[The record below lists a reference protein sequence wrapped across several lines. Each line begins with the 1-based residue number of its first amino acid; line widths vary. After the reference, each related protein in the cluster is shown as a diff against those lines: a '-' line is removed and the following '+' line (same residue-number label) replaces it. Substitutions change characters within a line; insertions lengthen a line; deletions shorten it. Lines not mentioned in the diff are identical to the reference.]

1 MACLHGEVAFLTAT
15 LIVIDMTLAG
25 LFWAMS
31 HATGQGEDVIAKLIR
46 KVLYVGA
53 FAYIIGNF
61 NWLAGIVFRSF
72 AGLGLTA
79 SGSTLSMENFLQPG
93 RLAKVG
99 IDAGAPILKQIGDMA
114 GFPEV
119 FVNITPIVVMFLAW
133 LIVLLCFFV
142 LAIQLFITL
151 IEFKLTT
158 LAGFVLVPFALWN
171 KTAFLAE
178 KVLGNVVS
186 SGIKVL
192 VLAVI
197 VGIGSGLFAEFQVQP
212 AEPSIDHSV
221 VVMLASLTLLALGIF
236 GPGIATGLVSGGP
249 QLGAGAMAG
258 AALGAAGAAVAVG
271 AAATGVGGAVAAEA
285 RMAPAAAKLAGS
297 GARAATG
304 AASSARSAFQAGSA
318 SAGGGL
324 KGAAAG
330 VGNVATT
337 GAQATGQ
344 KVAEGA
350 RSMKERVAAAFRPD
364 DAGSASG
371 RRCRTGCKRANPI
384 HRATRLGQ
392 APASQAAAHP
402 CRDDRRPHAAR
413 RRLRQLQPRPEPA
426 RFRFLIF
433 KENSHAIQ
441 TTAGALRRYAT
452 ACYSVSIRR
461 PGLGRAHRLGPRAGE
476 ETGVSWPLA
485 ASRWPC

>member
-1 MACLHGEVAFLTAT
+1 MNDVTVIDRFLDTFSRYIDSGFGLLQGEVAFLTAT

-25 LFWAMS
+25 LFWALG
-31 HATGQGEDVIAKLIR
+31 HASGQGEDVIAKLLR

-61 NWLAGIVFRSF
+61 NMLAGVVFRSF

-79 SGSTLSMENFLQPG
+79 SGSTLSMGSFLQPG
-93 RLAKVG
+93 HLAKVG
-99 IDAGAPILKQIGDMA
+99 VEAAAPIFKQIGDLA

-119 FVNITPIVVMFLAW
+119 FVHIDLIVVLFFAW
-133 LIVLLCFFV
+133 LVVIVSFFV
-142 LAIQLFITL
+142 LAVQLFVTL

-197 VGIGSGLFAEFQVQP
+197 VGIGSGLFAEFKIP
-212 AEPSIDHSV
+212 AGAEPSIDNALV
-221 VVMLASLTLLALGIF
+221 IMLASLSMLALGIF

-258 AALGAAGAAVAVG
+258 AAIGAAGTAVAVG
-271 AAATGVGGAVAAEA
+271 AVATGAGSAVAAGA
-285 RMAPAAAKLAGS
+285 RMAPTAAKVAGD
-297 GARAATG
+297 GARSMAST
-304 AASSARSAFQAGSA
+304 ASSAKAAYQAGSA

-330 VGNVATT
+330 VGNVAKT
-337 GAQATGQ
+337 GAQAAGQ
-344 KVAEGA
+344 KVADGA

-364 DAGSASG
+364 DTASAAGAQSASEAATSPPSTEQPAWAKRLH
-371 RRCRTGCKRANPI
+371 RRQQLSHA
-384 HRATRLGQ
+384 ATT
-392 APASQAAAHP
+392 AAHTLRSGDGGSSSQGP
-402 CRDDRRPHAAR
+402 SLRDSD
-413 RRLRQLQPRPEPA
+413 
-426 RFRFLIF
+426 
-433 KENSHAIQ
+433 S
-441 TTAGALRRYAT
+441 
-452 ACYSVSIRR
+452 
-461 PGLGRAHRLGPRAGE
+461 
-476 ETGVSWPLA
+476 
-485 ASRWPC
+485 

>member
-1 MACLHGEVAFLTAT
+1 MNDVTVIDRFLDTFSRYIDSGFGLLQGEVAFLTAT

-25 LFWAMS
+25 LFWALG
-31 HATGQGEDVIAKLIR
+31 HASGQGEDVIAKLLR

-61 NWLAGIVFRSF
+61 NMLAGVVFRSF

-79 SGSTLSMENFLQPG
+79 SGSTLSMGSFLQPG
-93 RLAKVG
+93 HLAKVG
-99 IDAGAPILKQIGDMA
+99 VEAAAPIFKQIGDLA

-119 FVNITPIVVMFLAW
+119 FVHIDLIVVLFFAW
-133 LIVLLCFFV
+133 LVVIVSFFV
-142 LAIQLFITL
+142 LAVQLFVTL

-197 VGIGSGLFAEFQVQP
+197 VGIGSGLFAEFKIP
-212 AEPSIDHSV
+212 AGAEPSIDNALV
-221 VVMLASLTLLALGIF
+221 IMLASLSMLALGIF

-258 AALGAAGAAVAVG
+258 AAIGAAGTAVAVG
-271 AAATGVGGAVAAEA
+271 AVATGAGSAVAAGA
-285 RMAPAAAKLAGS
+285 RMAPTAAKVAGD
-297 GARAATG
+297 GARSMAST
-304 AASSARSAFQAGSA
+304 ASSAKAAYQAGSA

-330 VGNVATT
+330 VGNVAKT
-337 GAQATGQ
+337 GAQAAGQ
-344 KVAEGA
+344 KVADGA

-364 DAGSASG
+364 DAASAAGAQRASEAATSPPSTAQPAWAKRLH
-371 RRCRTGCKRANPI
+371 RRQQLSHA
-384 HRATRLGQ
+384 ATT
-392 APASQAAAHP
+392 AAHTLRSGDGGSSSQGP
-402 CRDDRRPHAAR
+402 SLRDSD
-413 RRLRQLQPRPEPA
+413 
-426 RFRFLIF
+426 
-433 KENSHAIQ
+433 S
-441 TTAGALRRYAT
+441 
-452 ACYSVSIRR
+452 
-461 PGLGRAHRLGPRAGE
+461 
-476 ETGVSWPLA
+476 
-485 ASRWPC
+485 

>member
-1 MACLHGEVAFLTAT
+1 MNDISVIDHFLDVFSRYIDSGFGLLHGEVAFLTAT

-25 LFWAMS
+25 LFWAMG

-61 NWLAGIVFRSF
+61 NMLASAVFRSF

-79 SGSTLSMENFLQPG
+79 SGSTLSLGNFLQPG

-99 IDAGAPILKQIGDMA
+99 IDAGAPILEQIKEMA

-119 FVNITPIVVMFLAW
+119 FIHIMPIVVLFFAW
-133 LIVLLCFFV
+133 IVVIVSFFV
-142 LAIQLFITL
+142 LAVQLFVTL

-197 VGIGSGLFAEFQVQP
+197 VGIGSGLFSEFNIP
-212 AEPSIDHSV
+212 AGSEPSIDRALV
-221 VVMLASLTLLALGIF
+221 IMLASLSMLALGIF

-258 AALGAAGAAVAVG
+258 AAIGAAGTAVAVG
-271 AAATGVGGAVAAEA
+271 AAATGVGSAVAAGA
-285 RMAPAAAKLAGS
+285 RMAPAAARSMAS
-297 GARAATG
+297 T
-304 AASSARSAFQAGSA
+304 ASSAKSAYQAGSA

-330 VGNVATT
+330 VGNVAKT
-337 GAQATGQ
+337 GAQAAGQ
-344 KVAEGA
+344 
-350 RSMKERVAAAFRPD
+350 RVAD
-364 DAGSASG
+364 G
-371 RRCRTGCKRANPI
+371 RVR
-384 HRATRLGQ
+384 
-392 APASQAAAHP
+392 
-402 CRDDRRPHAAR
+402 
-413 RRLRQLQPRPEPA
+413 
-426 RFRFLIF
+426 
-433 KENSHAIQ
+433 
-441 TTAGALRRYAT
+441 
-452 ACYSVSIRR
+452 
-461 PGLGRAHRLGPRAGE
+461 
-476 ETGVSWPLA
+476 
-485 ASRWPC
+485 

>member
-1 MACLHGEVAFLTAT
+1 MNDVTIVDRFLDVFSRYIDSGFGLLQGAVAFLTAT

-31 HATGQGEDVIAKLIR
+31 HASGQGEDVIAKLIR

-61 NWLAGIVFRSF
+61 NTLASIVFRSF

-79 SGSTLSMENFLQPG
+79 SGSTLSMGNFLQPG

-99 IDAGAPILKQIGDMA
+99 IDAGAPILEQIKEMA

-119 FVNITPIVVMFLAW
+119 FIHIMPIVVLFFAW
-133 LIVLLCFFV
+133 MVVIVSFFV
-142 LAIQLFITL
+142 LAVQLFVTL

-197 VGIGSGLFAEFQVQP
+197 VGIGSGLFSEFNIP
-212 AEPSIDHSV
+212 AGSEPSIDRALV
-221 VVMLASLTLLALGIF
+221 IMLASLAMLALGIF

-258 AALGAAGAAVAVG
+258 AAIGAAGTAVAVG
-271 AAATGVGGAVAAEA
+271 AAAAGVGSAVTAGA
-285 RMAPAAAKLAGS
+285 RMAPAAARS
-297 GARAATG
+297 MTST
-304 AASSARSAFQAGSA
+304 ASIARSAYQAGSA

-330 VGNVATT
+330 VGNVAKT
-337 GAQATGQ
+337 GARAAGQ
-344 KVAEGA
+344 KVADGA
-350 RSMKERVAAAFRPD
+350 RSMKERMAAAFGPD
-364 DAGSASG
+364 DAQASSAASAGPDAAGSSPPVEQPAWAKRLH
-371 RRCRTGCKRANPI
+371 RRQQLTHA
-384 HRATRLGQ
+384 ATT
-392 APASQAAAHP
+392 AAHTLRGGDGGSSSQGP
-402 CRDDRRPHAAR
+402 SLRDSD
-413 RRLRQLQPRPEPA
+413 
-426 RFRFLIF
+426 
-433 KENSHAIQ
+433 S
-441 TTAGALRRYAT
+441 
-452 ACYSVSIRR
+452 
-461 PGLGRAHRLGPRAGE
+461 
-476 ETGVSWPLA
+476 
-485 ASRWPC
+485 

>member
-1 MACLHGEVAFLTAT
+1 MNDVTIIDRFLDTFSRYIDSGFGLLHGEVAFLTAT
-15 LIVIDMTLAG
+15 LIVIDMTIAG

-93 RLAKVG
+93 RLAKIG
-99 IDAGAPILKQIGDMA
+99 IDAGAPILDQIGDMA

-258 AALGAAGAAVAVG
+258 AALGAAGTAVAVG
-271 AAATGVGGAVAAEA
+271 AAATGVGGAVAAGA
-285 RMAPAAAKLAGS
+285 RMAPAAANLAGS
-297 GARAATG
+297 GARAAAG
-304 AASSARSAFQAGSA
+304 AASSAKSAFQAGSA

-330 VGNVATT
+330 VGNVAKT
-337 GAQATGQ
+337 GAQAAGQ
-344 KVAEGA
+344 KVAQGA
-350 RSMKERVAAAFRPD
+350 RSIRERAAAAF
-364 DAGSASG
+364 SAD
-371 RRCRTGCKRANPI
+371 
-384 HRATRLGQ
+384 
-392 APASQAAAHP
+392 APASAPTAGSGAPSSDAPPSTPQEQPAWAKRLHRRQQLTHAATTAAHT
-402 CRDDRRPHAAR
+402 
-413 RRLRQLQPRPEPA
+413 LRGGDG
-426 RFRFLIF
+426 
-433 KENSHAIQ
+433 
-441 TTAGALRRYAT
+441 GASSQGPSLRN
-452 ACYSVSIRR
+452 
-461 PGLGRAHRLGPRAGE
+461 PDE
-476 ETGVSWPLA
+476 
-485 ASRWPC
+485 

>member
-1 MACLHGEVAFLTAT
+1 MNDVTIIDRFLDTFSHYIDSGFGLLHGEVAFLTAT

-25 LFWAMS
+25 LFWAMGN
-31 HATGQGEDVIAKLIR
+31 ATGQGEDVIAKLIR

-133 LIVLLCFFV
+133 LVVLLCFFV

-271 AAATGVGGAVAAEA
+271 AAATGVGGAVAAGA

-297 GARAATG
+297 GARAAAG
-304 AASSARSAFQAGSA
+304 ATSSAKSAFQAGSA

-330 VGNVATT
+330 VGNVAKT
-337 GAQATGQ
+337 GAQAAGQ
-344 KVAEGA
+344 KVADGA
-350 RSMKERVAAAFRPD
+350 RSMKERFAAAFRPD
-364 DAGSASG
+364 DAAASG
-371 RRCRTGCKRANPI
+371 GPQGAVDS
-384 HRATRLGQ
+384 A
-392 APASQAAAHP
+392 APAAAEQPAWAKRLHRRQQLTHAATTAAHTLRGGDGGSSSQGP
-402 CRDDRRPHAAR
+402 SLRDSD
-413 RRLRQLQPRPEPA
+413 
-426 RFRFLIF
+426 
-433 KENSHAIQ
+433 S
-441 TTAGALRRYAT
+441 
-452 ACYSVSIRR
+452 
-461 PGLGRAHRLGPRAGE
+461 
-476 ETGVSWPLA
+476 
-485 ASRWPC
+485 